1 MDNKPAAARS
11 INMSRIRSRDTQ
23 PELVVRYLLYSAGYR
38 YRIAPKYIKGHPD
51 LYLASRRC
59 AIFVHGCFW
68 HRHEGCPTATMPKT
82 NTAFWMDK
90 FKRNVSRDRETEN
103 ELKSDGIR
111 VLVIWECTVR
121 KALKDSASL
130 EYLRDSIIAFLE
142 NGRLLFQEL

>member
-90 FKRNVSRDRETEN
+90 FKRNVSRDRATEN